1 MNRQLVAEL
10 ESVLRSSSAR
20 SLSATAGGTNY
31 AAQAHAVAA
40 YLAPLL
46 CADCADDLS
55 DSVTLLV
62 ESVTVTG
69 SQTNYVLSVR

>member
-31 AAQAHAVAA
+31 AAQAEAVAQ
-40 YLAPLL
+40 YIAPLL

-55 DSVTLLV
+55 DSGAASTSAVLRV
-62 ESVTVTG
+62 AVSVG
-69 SQTNYVLSVR
+69 H